1 MLGRPRGRKTLGS
14 NRWAPHGLSLAAHV
28 EDQFLTSYMIGGL
41 SALMIVAGVAGLT
54 FAIRRLR
61 D

>member
-1 MLGRPRGRKTLGS
+1 MLSRCRGERPWARTGG
-14 NRWAPHGLSLAAHV
+14 APHGLSLAAHV

-41 SALMIVAGVAGLT
+41 SALMIVAGIVGLS
-54 FAIRRLR
+54 FAVRRLR

>member
-1 MLGRPRGRKTLGS
+1 MLGRPRGRKTLGA
-14 NRWAPHGLSLAAHV
+14 NLWAPHGLSLAAHV
-28 EDQFLTSYMIGGL
+28 EDQILTSYMIGGL